1 MEPMKVGQKKNIIT
15 ISGPPGSG
23 KSSTAKGVAEQLG
36 FQHFSSGDLFRAL
49 AKEHGLDTLQANLS
63 AEEDAK
69 FDRLV
74 DGRLQEIGETGD
86 QLVLD
91 SRTAWHWMPES
102 FKIFLHLDL
111 EVAAQRILDEMDD
124 ERLANEHV
132 HRDPVEYA
140 AVLKRRLESEAR
152 RYKTKYD
159 INPYDENNYDLVID
173 SGENSLEQVVELI
186 IRSYRSWLEG

>member
-1 MEPMKVGQKKNIIT
+1 MNNSPLTKKRIIT

-23 KSSTAKGVAEQLG
+23 KSSTAKGVAQQLG
-36 FQHFSSGDLFRAL
+36 FKHFSSGDLFRAL

-74 DGRLQEIGETGD
+74 DGRLQEIGRTED

-102 FKIFLHLDL
+102 FKVFLHLDL
-111 EVAAQRILDEMDD
+111 EVAAQRILNEMDD
-124 ERLANEHV
+124 QRLANEHI

-140 AVLKRRLESEAR
+140 TVLQRRLESEAR
-152 RYKTKYD
+152 RYKAKYD
-159 INPYDENNYDLVID
+159 INPYNESNYDLVID
-173 SGENSLEQVVELI
+173 SGKNSLEQVIEI
-186 IRSYRSWLEG
+186 IIQSYRSWLEA